1 MQVAKKRANSGISSN
16 ILVLKYIFFFK
27 YSFQKDEI
35 YYKLM
40 EINLNKKRVVVRNCF
55 LFFYSLKSMVDK
67 STVLSNLSEG
77 GLVKLKYQ
85 VFKKQRKLHTILK
98 TPMANKT

>member
-1 MQVAKKRANSGISSN
+1 MQVSKKRAYSNNFSN
-16 ILVLKYIFFFK
+16 ILVLKYVFFFK

-35 YYKLM
+35 YYKLI

-55 LFFYSLKSMVDK
+55 LFFYSLKSIIDR
-67 STVLSNLSEG
+67 STVLANLSRG
-77 GLVKLKYQ
+77 GLTKIKHQ